1 MKKVIVLTACCVLA
15 SCAQQP
21 QRCEDILVIKEQ
33 QLECKKLQFQIKNNT
48 NPQQVLEAQRR
59 FDESCA
65 DLRYYRD
72 QFDTVCKG
80 EQTPIGETKKHEE

>member
-1 MKKVIVLTACCVLA
+1 MNKSLLSAACIALV

-59 FDESCA
+59 FDENCA

-80 EQTPIGETKKHEE
+80 EQTPIGETKKQDE